1 MLRIIFGSNL
11 FCSHRYAIIQIA
23 GWEPTYQEQFKSW
36 TIEDYAESQYVESNW
51 IVRNMVNQR
60 GGALEQSDLDVAT
73 EIVRRKMI
81 IGFMSDMTE
90 SFRRFEAYFGWSAV
104 DIYRQGMLKPADE
117 CKAKY
122 LDKEKGGGA
131 NTHNHPPVVPD
142 TEAWRLLA
150 QLNWADIALYQKA
163 QEIYKEQASLFSA
176 TQST

>member
-1 MLRIIFGSNL
+1 MN
-11 FCSHRYAIIQIA
+11 
-23 GWEPTYQEQFKSW
+23 E
-36 TIEDYAESQYVESNW
+36 
-51 IVRNMVNQR
+51 RNKGRVVNQR
-60 GGALEQSDLDVAT
+60 GGALEQSDLDVAI
-73 EIVRRKMI
+73 EIMRRKMI

-104 DIYRQGMLKPADE
+104 DIYRQGMLKRADE

-131 NTHNHPPVVPD
+131 NTHSHPPVVPD